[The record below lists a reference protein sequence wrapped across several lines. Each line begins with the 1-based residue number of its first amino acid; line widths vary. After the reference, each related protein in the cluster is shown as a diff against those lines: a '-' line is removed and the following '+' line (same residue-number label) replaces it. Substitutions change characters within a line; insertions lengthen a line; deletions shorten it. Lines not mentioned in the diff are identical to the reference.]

1 MTHTLHRRGTKG
13 SLSEDF
19 IALMIPARGFNS
31 DNSEEKLRQIWAVI
45 ANHAG
50 KMVNFGDMRNGNSHT
65 VALEDLQK
73 ANSSI
78 CHAVFKSRRGL
89 KGFLAEMRERDFG
102 ISVVVSGIFEE
113 VAAVCAEVGL
123 KPHTIEHSFG
133 VHGKLECLPSE
144 RDMQV
149 ITMCGHAMVSRHLL
163 KSQVEKIQAGKTTC
177 GKAAAELSRQCV
189 CGIFNPYRAEKLLER
204 LAAPD

>member
-1 MTHTLHRRGTKG
+1 MTHTLHRRGNTE

-31 DNSEEKLRQIWAVI
+31 DGAEEKLRGIWGVI

-50 KMVNFGDMRNGNSHT
+50 KIVNFGDIRNGNSHS
-65 VALEDLQK
+65 VGLEKLKTAD
-73 ANSSI
+73 SSI
-78 CHAVFKSRRGL
+78 CHAVFKSREGL
-89 KGFLAEMRERDFG
+89 KGFLAEIKERDFG

-123 KPHTIEHSFG
+123 KAHTIEHSFG
-133 VHGKLECLPSE
+133 IHGKLTLLPAE
-144 RDMQV
+144 QDMEV
-149 ITMCGHAMVSRHLL
+149 LTMCGHAMVSRYLL
-163 KSQVEKIQAGKTTC
+163 QSQVKKIQEGKTTC

-189 CGIFNPYRAEKLLER
+189 CGIFNPYRAEKLLEGIS
-204 LAAPD
+204 AGK